1 MAGRAR
7 VVVTDGVTHGV
18 WRGITLILSAV
29 QPGFVQFT
37 FKSPQAD
44 VYTV

>member
-7 VVVTDGVTHGV
+7 VVVNDGVTHGV
-18 WRGITLILSAV
+18 WRGIILSAV